1 MLKPLS
7 ILTENLSVLLSPS
20 RNFSRFARIGM
31 RTTGSFRLFVN
42 INSRWMPSCAVV
54 LIGKTA
60 PCAVATAGF
69 ASSLILAARAAVIFA
84 APLAAGSSTIASVAM
99 SVAGS
104 TIKPTRAEKTRNFST
119 ASAARPGRKLETLRR
134 RTSTCRH
141 FFWGNQ
147 RPKTLLTR
155 PV

>member
-7 ILTENLSVLLSPS
+7 ILTENLTVLLSPS

-31 RTTGSFRLFVN
+31 RTTRSFRLFVN
-42 INSRWMPSCAVV
+42 INSRWMLSCAIV

-60 PCAVATAGF
+60 PCAVATAEF

-84 APLAAGSSTIASVAM
+84 APLVAGSTTIASAPM

-104 TIKPTRAEKTRNFST
+104 TIKPT
-119 ASAARPGRKLETLRR
+119 
-134 RTSTCRH
+134 
-141 FFWGNQ
+141 
-147 RPKTLLTR
+147 
-155 PV
+155 

>member
-20 RNFSRFARIGM
+20 GSFSRFARIGI

-42 INSRWMPSCAVV
+42 TNSRWMPSCAIV

-84 APLAAGSSTIASVAM
+84 APLVAGSTTIASGGM

-104 TIKPTRAEKTRNFST
+104 TIKPTRAEGTRNVST
-119 ASAARPGRKLETLRR
+119 ASVARPGRKLETLRCG
-134 RTSTCRH
+134 TSTRRH

-147 RPKTLLTR
+147 RPKAVATH

>member
-7 ILTENLSVLLSPS
+7 ILTENLTVLLSPS
-20 RNFSRFARIGM
+20 RNCSHFARIGI
-31 RTTGSFRLFVN
+31 RTSGPVRLFVN
-42 INSRWMPSCAVV
+42 INSRWMPSCAIV

-60 PCAVATAGF
+60 SCAVATVEF
-69 ASSLILAARAAVIFA
+69 ASSLILAARAALIFA
-84 APLAAGSSTIASVAM
+84 APLAVGDTTIVSAPM

-104 TIKPTRAEKTRNFST
+104 TIKATRAEKTRNVST

-134 RTSTCRH
+134 GTSTRRH

-147 RPKTLLTR
+147 RPKTVATH